1 METAMKP
8 ENTKLIAD
16 VMEAVYAKDK
26 LEEIER
32 LVENTKSD
40 AVSKQKLKDIINRAD
55 DPDGMV

>member
-1 METAMKP
+1 MKP

>member
-16 VMEAVYAKDK
+16 VMEAVYAKDT